1 MKGAEF
7 AVFIW
12 GEGEI
17 HVLVTTSVSNE
28 ELNLLY
34 SSGVRER
41 HVLVT
46 NSVSNERAEFALYIC
61 GEGETC
67 FSYK

>member
-1 MKGAEF
+1 M
-7 AVFIW
+7 
-12 GEGEI
+12 
-17 HVLVTTSVSNE
+17 
-28 ELNLLY
+28 
-34 SSGVRER
+34 

-46 NSVSNERAEFALYIC
+46 NSVSNERAEFALYIW

>member
-1 MKGAEF
+1 MSVMKGAEF
-7 AVFIW
+7 AVYIW
-12 GEGEI
+12 GEGEM
-17 HVLVTTSVSNE
+17 
-28 ELNLLY
+28 
-34 SSGVRER
+34 

-46 NSVSNERAEFALYIC
+46 NSVSNERAEFAVYIW